1 MRGTAFR
8 NCKWNPIQW
17 FWSNSSWCNQWLALR
32 ENFNEIQGCFFRIFI
47 LTWTFKHFQS
57 LALHCWNNIV
67 RACTLSARILCV
79 KIWRGYYKGC
89 YSVSVVQYDNIYAE
103 SIHRLCGMVR
113 SFSVPID
120 LRFFPC
126 GLTRKQG
133 ASLFRSERVPLDQ
146 CYSPVF
152 VEINIC
158 V

>member
-32 ENFNEIQGCFFRIFI
+32 ENFNEIQGCFFSIYI

-79 KIWRGYYKGC
+79 KIWRGYKGLLF
-89 YSVSVVQYDNIYAE
+89 
-103 SIHRLCGMVR
+103 RLCCSVWQYLCWEHSQVMWNGQKFFYPYWFKI
-113 SFSVPID
+113 FS
-120 LRFFPC
+120 LS
-126 GLTRKQG
+126 
-133 ASLFRSERVPLDQ
+133 A
-146 CYSPVF
+146 Y
-152 VEINIC
+152 
-158 V
+158 